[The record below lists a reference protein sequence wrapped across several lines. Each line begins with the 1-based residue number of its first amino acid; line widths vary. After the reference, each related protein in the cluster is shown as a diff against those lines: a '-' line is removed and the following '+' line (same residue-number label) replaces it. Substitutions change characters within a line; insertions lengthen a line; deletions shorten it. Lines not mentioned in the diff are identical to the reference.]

1 MVSPAESGRGLDPKT
16 APKPLIRDAAERDMA
31 AVAEIYRGYVLDGL
45 ASFETDP
52 PSAGEMDRRRSGIQ
66 HSGLPYY
73 VAEVDG
79 TVAGYAYAG
88 RYRARIA
95 YRYTVEDSIYVSP
108 DRSGRGVGLALLSAL
123 IERCTALGYRQML
136 AVIGDSGNA
145 ASIRLHEKAG
155 FRKVGLLPSVG
166 FKLGRWVDAVLMQ
179 RPLGAGDS
187 GLPDVE

>member
-1 MVSPAESGRGLDPKT
+1 
-16 APKPLIRDAAERDMA
+16 MA

-52 PSAGEMDRRRSGIQ
+52 PSAGEMDLRRRGIQ
-66 HSGLPYY
+66 QSGLPYY

-79 TVAGYAYAG
+79 TVAGYAYAA
-88 RYRARIA
+88 RYRTRTA
-95 YRYTVEDSIYVSP
+95 YRHTVEDSIYVLP

-166 FKLGRWVDAVLMQ
+166 FKLGRWVDSVLMQ

-187 GLPDVE
+187 GLPDVD

>member
-1 MVSPAESGRGLDPKT
+1 MVSPAESGRDLDPKT
-16 APKPLIRDAAERDMA
+16 APRPLIRDAAERDMA

-45 ASFETDP
+45 ASFETEP
-52 PSAGEMDRRRSGIQ
+52 PSVGEMDRRRQGIQ
-66 HSGLPYY
+66 QSGLPYY

-88 RYRARIA
+88 RYRARVA

-145 ASIRLHEKAG
+145 ASIRLHERAG
-155 FRKVGLLPSVG
+155 FRNVGLLPSVG

-187 GLPDVE
+187 CLPDAD